1 MDNGGQ
7 ALSAY
12 NLVITEVSSSD
23 TRPVNNLAGTDTSY
37 MFTDEEMMFLA
48 ENETYR
54 YVCMCVCVYHMS
66 WGKKKVER
74 PDVRGPT
81 SFENERR
88 VVPAVSGQ
96 KGVGSAM

>member
-12 NLVITEVSSSD
+12 NLSITEVSSSD

-54 YVCMCVCVYHMS
+54 YVCMYVCSVDVY
-66 WGKKKVER
+66 
-74 PDVRGPT
+74 
-81 SFENERR
+81 
-88 VVPAVSGQ
+88 
-96 KGVGSAM
+96 